1 MEVEIITTNCFGG
14 SFPST
19 EKLSVFNDLIQVDT
33 LDGKFEVPI
42 SGCEAR
48 ITIKADS
55 YVNAFIGAC
64 ALAVKGTVQVLVKDR
79 QITCV
84 GLEGSRFRAECRGL
98 HLQAPK
104 GLAGDKEEA

>member
-1 MEVEIITTNCFGG
+1 MEVKIVTTNCFGG

-48 ITIKADS
+48 ITVKADS

-64 ALAVKGTVQVLVKDR
+64 ALAVKGTFQVLVKDR
-79 QITCV
+79 RITCE
-84 GLEGSRFRAECRGL
+84 GLDDSKFKAEC
-98 HLQAPK
+98 
-104 GLAGDKEEA
+104 KEIIWRTYGH